1 MDSQQLVDTASQN
14 SQDIVLPKPASSTPR
29 HSIDAI
35 LGLAN
40 NKRSHQ
46 EMEDNARDTQENTVT
61 TKEQTANTGKVFL
74 LKRNGGIKAAWG
86 RGNGVA
92 AFWNAAGENSCNST
106 GGGSD
111 EELGT
116 GCGDDLNG
124 NGGKKKH
131 RRNRTTFTTYQLH
144 ELERAFEKSHYPDVY
159 SREELAVKV
168 NLPEVRVQV
177 WFQNRRAKW
186 RRQEK
191 MEAARLGLNEYHHAT
206 NMRSMTG
213 PALGLPGDP
222 WLTPPGLLSALP
234 GFLAAP
240 HSGYPSYLTSP
251 RRLPSPPNVA
261 AVGNAVPG
269 SLTAGMTS
277 IGNGGHVPTAPPS
290 PPGHDPRT
298 TSIQALRMRAKEHV
312 ESITKGLQMGRVR
325 GRAVRGGGGP
335 RFWESRRLSNIAR
348 CLACLTLLPRQSKE
362 PARDPNKTSLGPTR
376 SMKQQTTG
384 AECSNSPPKTIRWL
398 RWKWIPEYW
407 GYNKPPCSQ
416 RAPSLIR
423 SSN

>member
-35 LGLAN
+35 LGLGN

-46 EMEDNARDTQENTVT
+46 EMEDSARDTQEN
-61 TKEQTANTGKVFL
+61 
-74 LKRNGGIKAAWG
+74 
-86 RGNGVA
+86 
-92 AFWNAAGENSCNST
+92 AGENSCNST

-111 EELGT
+111 EELGA

-159 SREELAVKV
+159 SREELAMKV

-191 MEAARLGLNEYHHAT
+191 MEAARLGLSEYHHPA
-206 NMRSMTG
+206 NMRSVAG

-222 WLTPPGLLSALP
+222 WLTPPSLLTALP

-240 HSGYPSYLTSP
+240 HTGYPSYLTSP
-251 RRLPSPPNVA
+251 RRLPSPPNVG

-269 SLTAGMTS
+269 ALSGGMTS
-277 IGNGGHVPTAPPS
+277 IGGGGHVQTAPPS

-312 ESITKGLQMGRVR
+312 ESITKGLQMV
-325 GRAVRGGGGP
+325 
-335 RFWESRRLSNIAR
+335 
-348 CLACLTLLPRQSKE
+348 
-362 PARDPNKTSLGPTR
+362 
-376 SMKQQTTG
+376 
-384 AECSNSPPKTIRWL
+384 
-398 RWKWIPEYW
+398 
-407 GYNKPPCSQ
+407 
-416 RAPSLIR
+416 
-423 SSN
+423 

>member
-40 NKRSHQ
+40 NKRTHQ
-46 EMEDNARDTQENTVT
+46 EMEDSARDTQENT
-61 TKEQTANTGKVFL
+61 
-74 LKRNGGIKAAWG
+74 
-86 RGNGVA
+86 
-92 AFWNAAGENSCNST
+92 GENSCNST

-159 SREELAVKV
+159 SREELAMKV

-191 MEAARLGLNEYHHAT
+191 MEAARLGLSEYHHAT
-206 NMRSMTG
+206 NMRNVAG

-269 SLTAGMTS
+269 TLTAGMTS
-277 IGNGGHVPTAPPS
+277 IGNGGHVATAPPS

-312 ESITKGLQMGRVR
+312 ESITKGLQMV
-325 GRAVRGGGGP
+325 
-335 RFWESRRLSNIAR
+335 
-348 CLACLTLLPRQSKE
+348 
-362 PARDPNKTSLGPTR
+362 
-376 SMKQQTTG
+376 
-384 AECSNSPPKTIRWL
+384 
-398 RWKWIPEYW
+398 
-407 GYNKPPCSQ
+407 
-416 RAPSLIR
+416 
-423 SSN
+423 